1 MTDESGQSPLRTKSY
16 AFALEI
22 VKLSRQLTREEKE
35 YVLARQILRSGTS
48 VGANILE
55 ATQGQSRADFI
66 HKLSISLKEAV
77 ETNYWLQLLRDSD
90 MITQSRAT
98 ELLDNCRE
106 LEKMLTASIKTA
118 KNNRS

>member
-1 MTDESGQSPLRTKSY
+1 MKDDSGQSPLRAKSY
-16 AFALEI
+16 SFALEI
-22 VKLSRQLTREEKE
+22 VRLSRQLTGEQKE

-66 HKLSISLKEAV
+66 HKLSIALKEAV
-77 ETNYWLQLLRDSD
+77 ETNYWLQLLRDSGLL
-90 MITQSRAT
+90 TEPYASR
-98 ELLDNCRE
+98 LLETCCE

>member
-1 MTDESGQSPLRTKSY
+1 MKDDSGQSPLRTKSY
-16 AFALEI
+16 SFALEI
-22 VKLSRQLTREEKE
+22 VRVSRQLTGEQKE

-48 VGANILE
+48 VGADIIE

-77 ETNYWLQLLRDSD
+77 ETNYWLQLLRDSEVLTEPQA
-90 MITQSRAT
+90 TQLI
-98 ELLDNCRE
+98 EKCRE